1 VSDGP
6 KSSFPPEAGPR
17 TRVLILGSLP
27 GEVSLARGQYYA
39 HPQNQFWR
47 LVGAVIDADLAGAD
61 YASRLAALRAA
72 GVGLWDVVK
81 TARRAGS
88 LDQHIRDHAPNPL
101 AGFGRSLPELRAVG
115 FNGAKAWG
123 IGAAQFRGEGG
134 PALVA
139 LPSSSPAHTL
149 AFERKL
155 AAWLPLRAFLGLSP
169 AGSGP

>member
-1 VSDGP
+1 MSEQRIVGVGELRIGNDLP
-6 KSSFPPEAGPR
+6 FVLIAGPCQIESEAHA
-17 TRVLILGSLP
+17 L
-27 GEVSLARGQYYA
+27 EVA
-39 HPQNQFWR
+39 
-47 LVGAVIDADLAGAD
+47 GALADLT
-61 YASRLAALRAA
+61 RAA